1 MDYTS
6 TGAKAKE
13 KEQIKNNIPSEAPIN
28 DPMEGYVPKAH
39 PRKEYS
45 EEKDSAERI
54 SSNLNRINK
63 RYVATPHKNE
73 NADEKLRGEPVSA
86 HGAKLKATRIPSV
99 KSDNSAISRK
109 RVAGA
114 VKTKVELITKKNERR
129 KPFPLMV
136 IMCCLAITVSLMYI
150 ITLYIH
156 IDDFSSEISDL
167 KADISS
173 YKDQITSLELRLE
186 NKYDLDEIE
195 RIAVEEYGM
204 VRADQ
209 LPKKYVSLAGDDV
222 IEITTPDKSSG
233 IGNLL
238 SVFAALFGFG
248 E

>member
-1 MDYTS
+1 MDSMS

-13 KEQIKNNIPSEAPIN
+13 REQVKTNTPTDAPVN

-45 EEKDSAERI
+45 GEKDSAERI

-63 RYVATPHKNE
+63 RYVATPYKNE
-73 NADEKLRGEPVSA
+73 NTDEKLRGEPVSTQ
-86 HGAKLKATRIPSV
+86 GTRLKATRIPSV
-99 KSDNSAISRK
+99 KSENSAISRK

-114 VKTKVELITKKNERR
+114 VKTRVEVITEKNERK
-129 KPFPLMV
+129 KPFPLAV
-136 IMCCLAITVSLMYI
+136 ILCCLAVTISLMYVI
-150 ITLYIH
+150 SLYIH
-156 IDDFSSEISDL
+156 IDDYSSDISDL
-167 KADISS
+167 KGEISS
-173 YKDQITSLELRLE
+173 YNDQITALELRLE

-204 VRADQ
+204 VRADK

>member
-1 MDYTS
+1 MDSMS
-6 TGAKAKE
+6 TRSKAKDNE
-13 KEQIKNNIPSEAPIN
+13 KIKDNVPSGAPVS
-28 DPMEGYVPKAH
+28 DPMDGYVPKAH

-45 EEKDSAERI
+45 SERDSAERI

-63 RYVATPHKNE
+63 RYVATPYKNE
-73 NADEKLRGEPVSA
+73 NADGKLRGEPVS
-86 HGAKLKATRIPSV
+86 GQGTRLKATRIPSV
-99 KSDNSAISRK
+99 RSDNSAISRK

-114 VKTKVELITKKNERR
+114 VKTKIEVITEKNERK
-129 KPFPLMV
+129 KPFPVSV
-136 IMCCLAITVSLMYI
+136 IACCLAITVSLMYI
-150 ITLYIH
+150 ITLFIH
-156 IDDFSSEISDL
+156 IDDYSSDISDL
-167 KADISS
+167 KGEISS
-173 YKDQITSLELRLE
+173 YKDQVTALELRLE

-222 IEITTPDKSSG
+222 VEITSPNESSG

-238 SVFAALFGFG
+238 SVFASLLGFG